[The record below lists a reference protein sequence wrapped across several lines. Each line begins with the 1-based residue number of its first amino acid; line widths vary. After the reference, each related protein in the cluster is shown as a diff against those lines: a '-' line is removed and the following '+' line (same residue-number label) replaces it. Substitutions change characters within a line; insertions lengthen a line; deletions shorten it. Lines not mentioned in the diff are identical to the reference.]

1 MTAPIGIEVW
11 RGGVNTWEC
20 DWMGHF
26 NVRFYVAALEESLA
40 SFAAKLGLENAFAT
54 TAGATVL
61 VRDQHIRFQKESH
74 AGDLIYMTAGVLEM
88 GESDA
93 RFLFVLWR
101 HKDQLPGASFMVRV
115 SHVTAGD
122 ERPFPWPALAR
133 KKAAALMV
141 EAPDYARAR
150 SVTEAPIGSGAS
162 LKRADELGLM
172 RLTSGVIMPHD
183 ADVFGRMNSQVFIGR
198 VSDGVAG
205 LVGDF
210 RRAVAEHAET
220 KPARAGGAV
229 LENRLSYF
237 RMPRIGDRFEIRSGT
252 SALDGRTMALFHWLL
267 DPRTGEAWGAA
278 SAVAIV
284 LDLDTRKIIPVS
296 PAADAVLRPKLIA
309 AEGL

>member
-1 MTAPIGIEVW
+1 MTQPLGIEVW

-40 SFAAKLGLENAFAT
+40 SLAAQLGMEEAFAVS
-54 TAGATVL
+54 AGATLL
-61 VRDQHIRFQKESH
+61 VRDHHIRFHREAR
-74 AGDLIYMTAGVLEM
+74 AGDLIYMTAGALEM
-88 GESDA
+88 DETDA
-93 RFLFVLWR
+93 RFLFVLW
-101 HKDQLPGASFMVRV
+101 HQKDHQPCASFLVRV
-115 SHVTAGD
+115 SHVTARD

-133 KKAAALMV
+133 EKAGSLKVDPPVYAA
-141 EAPDYARAR
+141 AR
-150 SVTEAPIGSGAS
+150 SVTEAPLGAGAS

-172 RLTSGVIMPHD
+172 RLTSGVIMPRD
-183 ADVFGRMNSQVFIGR
+183 ADAFGRMNSQVFIGR

-210 RRAVAEHAET
+210 RRAVAEHAEP
-220 KPARAGGAV
+220 KPARVGGAV

-237 RMPRIGDRFEIRSGT
+237 RMPRVGDRFEIRSGT

-284 LDLDTRKIIPVS
+284 LDLDARKIIPVS

-309 AEGL
+309 AAGL